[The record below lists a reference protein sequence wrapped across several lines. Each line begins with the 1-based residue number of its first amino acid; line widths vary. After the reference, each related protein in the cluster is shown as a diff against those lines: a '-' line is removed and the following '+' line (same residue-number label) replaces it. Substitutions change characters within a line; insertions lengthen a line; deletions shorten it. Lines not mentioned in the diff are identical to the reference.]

1 MIFFQRKSPSLPY
14 IIGLTGG
21 ICSGKSTLCSYL
33 ETLGIPS
40 INCDHLGHEAYKK
53 GTQCFQQVVQAFG
66 EDILTESGEEINRR
80 ALGAKVFASPVELA
94 KLNGIVWPE
103 IRRLIL
109 EDIQK
114 HTEQGAKAIVL
125 DAAILLEAK
134 WDELCHDVWVVII
147 PKEEVR

>member
-1 MIFFQRKSPSLPY
+1 M
-14 IIGLTGG
+14 
-21 ICSGKSTLCSYL
+21 
-33 ETLGIPS
+33 
-40 INCDHLGHEAYKK
+40 GHEAYKK

-80 ALGAKVFASPVELA
+80 ALGAKVFASPAELA

-109 EDIQK
+109 EGIQN

-147 PKEEVR
+147 PKEEVRYQQKIN